1 MAISEYCYNVVTD
14 PLSSVLARV
23 NITASVLNKIVVEK
37 LEPLTTTLSMNRL
50 QLVKQILQNCTT
62 LKADHPI
69 C

>member
-69 C
+69 R